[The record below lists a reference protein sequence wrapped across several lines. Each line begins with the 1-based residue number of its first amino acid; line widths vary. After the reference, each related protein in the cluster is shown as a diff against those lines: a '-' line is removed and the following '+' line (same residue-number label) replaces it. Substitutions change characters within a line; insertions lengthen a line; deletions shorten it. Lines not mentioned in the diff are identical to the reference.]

1 MTSTSTTTYTRTNTA
16 VYLTDVVMGA
26 IADILGQLR
35 IDLTTLYRD
44 WKQDEAAI
52 KTWIEEG
59 SLKEVL
65 LQCHQPNGA
74 VAPIIE
80 FPVSYQASGVGD
92 ASFTADRASLARY
105 RAKLST
111 VPAGTTYNIV
121 CTFRAT
127 THTTMPGWSPTTR
140 ASTASLQSMRFGTLG
155 SAPHATVDMR
165 YLH

>member
-1 MTSTSTTTYTRTNTA
+1 MTSTSTSTYTRTNTA

-44 WKQDEAAI
+44 WSQDEAAI
-52 KTWIEEG
+52 KTWIEEE
-59 SLKEVL
+59 SLKEVV
-65 LQCHQPNGA
+65 LQCHQPNGTI
-74 VAPIIE
+74 APIIE
-80 FPVSYQASGVGD
+80 FPVSYQASGVGN

-111 VPAGTTYNIV
+111 VPTGTTYSII
-121 CTFRAT
+121 CTFRSA
-127 THTTMPGWSPTTR
+127 HTTMPGWMPTTR
-140 ASTASLQSMRFGTLG
+140 ASTDGLQSMRFGTLG
-155 SAPHATVDMR
+155 SAPHASVDMR

>member
-1 MTSTSTTTYTRTNTA
+1 MTSTSTRTFTRTNTA

-44 WKQDEAAI
+44 WSQDEAAI
-52 KTWIEEG
+52 RTWIEEG
-59 SLKEVL
+59 SLKEVV
-65 LQCHQPNGA
+65 LQCRQPNGT

-80 FPVSYQASGVGD
+80 FPVTYRADGIGD

-121 CTFRAT
+121 CTFSAA
-127 THTTMPGWSPTTR
+127 HATMPGWSPTTR
-140 ASTASLQSMRFGTLG
+140 ASTVGLMSMRFGTLG
-155 SAPHATVDMR
+155 SAPHASVDLR

>member
-1 MTSTSTTTYTRTNTA
+1 MTSTSTRTFTRTNTA

-44 WKQDEAAI
+44 WSQDEAAI
-52 KTWIEEG
+52 RTWIEEG
-59 SLKEVL
+59 SLNEVV
-65 LQCHQPNGA
+65 LQCRQPNGA

-80 FPVSYQASGVGD
+80 FPVSYQANGVGD

-105 RAKLST
+105 RVKLSS

-121 CTFRAT
+121 CTFRTA
-127 THTTMPGWSPTTR
+127 HATMPGWTPTTR
-140 ASTASLQSMRFGTLG
+140 ASTAGLQSTRFGTLG
-155 SAPHATVDMR
+155 SAPHASVDLR

>member
-52 KTWIEEG
+52 KAWIEEG
-59 SLKEVL
+59 SLKEVV
-65 LQCHQPNGA
+65 LQCHQPNGT

-92 ASFTADRASLARY
+92 ASFTLIAHRS
-105 RAKLST
+105 
-111 VPAGTTYNIV
+111 PATG
-121 CTFRAT
+121 R
-127 THTTMPGWSPTTR
+127 S
-140 ASTASLQSMRFGTLG
+140 
-155 SAPHATVDMR
+155 
-165 YLH
+165 

>member
-1 MTSTSTTTYTRTNTA
+1 MTSTSTTAYTRTNTA
-16 VYLTDVVMGA
+16 VYLTDVVMGG

-44 WKQDEAAI
+44 WTQDESAI
-52 KTWIEEG
+52 RTWIEEG
-59 SLKEVL
+59 SLNEVV
-65 LQCHQPNGA
+65 LQCHQPNGT

-92 ASFTADRASLARY
+92 AAFTADRASLARY
-105 RAKLST
+105 RAKLSS

-121 CTFRAT
+121 CTFLKSR
-127 THTTMPGWSPTTR
+127 TTMPGWTPTTR
-140 ASTASLQSMRFGTLG
+140 ASTAGLQSMRFGTLG
-155 SAPHATVDMR
+155 SAPHASVDLR